1 LISSPT
7 AISMMTG
14 VFHFMAISLS
24 RNFVYRKLRLGPNP
38 VNARSVR
45 SYDLFRGGLASLLL
59 AFAVFA
65 LGLGRGV
72 SAETLPSP
80 RFSILVFSKTTGYR
94 HDSIPDGIAAI
105 RALGAEHGFAMDDT
119 EDAGRF
125 TDAGL
130 APYRA
135 VVFLSTTGD
144 ILDAAQKAAFERYIR
159 SGGGFAGV
167 HSASDTEY
175 GWAWYGRLVG
185 AYFKSHPAIQ
195 PATIRIADPEHAST
209 SGLPQQ
215 WQRTDEWYNFRSN
228 PRGAVHV
235 LATLDEATYSGGTM
249 GTDHPIAWCQ
259 TVGKG
264 RSWYTAMGHTAAS
277 YAEPLFRRH
286 LLGGIESAAGVAGDC
301 PARAQN

>member
-1 LISSPT
+1 LISNHRDFDHD
-7 AISMMTG
+7 G
-14 VFHFMAISLS
+14 GLMAISRVMSGLIALAL
-24 RNFVYRKLRLGPNP
+24 V
-38 VNARSVR
+38 
-45 SYDLFRGGLASLLL
+45 GGLVSLK
-59 AFAVFA
+59 
-65 LGLGRGV
+65 GG
-72 SAETLPSP
+72 AETSGNP

-105 RALGAEHGFAMDDT
+105 RALGAEHGFLVDAS

-130 APYRA
+130 APYQA

-144 ILDAAQKAAFERYIR
+144 ILDVDQKAVFERYIR
-159 SGGGFAGV
+159 SGHGFVGI

-175 GWAWYGRLVG
+175 HWPWYGRLVG

-195 PATIRIADPEHAST
+195 PATVRITDPEHAST
-209 SGLPQQ
+209 VGLAQN

-228 PRGAVHV
+228 PRDTAHV
-235 LATLDEATYSGGTM
+235 LATIDESTYTGGTM
-249 GTDHPIAWCQ
+249 GADHPIAWCQ
-259 TVGKG
+259 TIDVG
-264 RSWYTAMGHTAAS
+264 RSWYTAMGHTKES

-301 PARAQN
+301 GGG